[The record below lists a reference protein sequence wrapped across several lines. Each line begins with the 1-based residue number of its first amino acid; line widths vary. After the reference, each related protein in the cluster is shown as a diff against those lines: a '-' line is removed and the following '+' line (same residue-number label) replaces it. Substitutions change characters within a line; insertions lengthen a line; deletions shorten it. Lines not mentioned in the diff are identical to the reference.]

1 MTVYDENL
9 EDICTTADN
18 DKGGLEMRIERLN
31 PDKIKIFLTF
41 DDLTERGITKDE
53 IWQDIPKVHQ
63 LFRDMMLEAD
73 DELGFKVEGPIAVEV
88 FSLAAQGMVVIVSKG
103 NTEVDFEDEEDD
115 YIEMQVTI
123 DESSEVFYEFLSF
136 EDVIALSGRLYP
148 LGMDAGQ
155 LYAFRDRFYLG
166 FEEDAVESYE
176 HDSLIALLSE
186 FGNPSTM
193 TSYRVQE
200 YGKKLM
206 ESQAIERIYQTFLN
220 R

>member
-1 MTVYDENL
+1 
-9 EDICTTADN
+9 
-18 DKGGLEMRIERLN
+18 MRIERLN

-103 NTEVDFEDEEDD
+103 NADIDFEEEEDD
-115 YIEMQVTI
+115 YIEMQVTV
-123 DESSEVFYEFLSF
+123 DESNEIFYEFISF
-136 EDVIALSGRLYP
+136 EDVIALAGRLYP
-148 LGMDAGQ
+148 LGMTSGE
-155 LYAFRDRFYLG
+155 LFSFKDRFYLG
-166 FEEDAVESYE
+166 FDEQDV
-176 HDSLIALLSE
+176 DSFEYGGLIALLSE
-186 FGNPSTM
+186 FGNPSTI

-200 YGKKLM
+200 YGKRLM
-206 ESQAIERIYQTFLN
+206 ESEAMERLYQTFLN